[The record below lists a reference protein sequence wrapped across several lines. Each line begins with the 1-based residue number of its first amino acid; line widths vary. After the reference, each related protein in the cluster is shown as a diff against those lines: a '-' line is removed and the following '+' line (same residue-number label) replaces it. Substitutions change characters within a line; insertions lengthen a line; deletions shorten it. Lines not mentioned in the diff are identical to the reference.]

1 MILNIIIISTGT
13 EITSGKS
20 LDTNSMWI
28 ANQLTDSG
36 YTVNKFMA
44 LPDSVSQLKTEI
56 SSFSQSKEP
65 TLLLM
70 TGGLGATDD
79 DHTLNIISELR
90 GGGLR
95 KIESAYQKLVS
106 ISEKRGKEFMDLLP
120 VTSRQTN
127 VPLDSIE
134 LENTVGIAPG
144 FYVKLGENCTLAAMP
159 GVPLEMKK
167 MFLDSLLPIIKK
179 EYIVPA
185 IKYLSKYIWNMSEGL
200 YQREFINKNIEYINS
215 NQIEWGV
222 TAKAGYIKVSFKSD
236 SNDKLKSIES
246 LLKKAYNEKLTDDIF
261 KLVHELLTNRKE
273 TVSTAESCTG
283 GYIGKILTD
292 SPGSSAY
299 YLGSIVSYHN
309 SIKESLLNVKY
320 ETLEKFGAVSEETA
334 SEMLI
339 GLEKLMNTH
348 YCISVTGIAGP
359 DGGSIDKPVG
369 TVFIGIKTKN
379 KAEKIYKHLFSIGRE
394 SFREAVTG
402 MAIYHLY
409 REILENIENGKK

>member
-1 MILNIIIISTGT
+1 MSLQIIIISTGT

-28 ANQLTDSG
+28 ANHLTDSG

-56 SSFSQSKEP
+56 SSFAQSNEP

-70 TGGLGATDD
+70 TGGLGATGD
-79 DHTLNIISELR
+79 DHTLNIISEIK

-106 ISEKRGKEFMDLLP
+106 ISEKRGKEYMDLLP
-120 VTSRQTN
+120 VTSKQTN
-127 VPLDSIE
+127 VPIDSIE

-144 FYVKLGENCTLAAMP
+144 FYVKLGNNCNLAAMP
-159 GVPLEMKK
+159 GVPIEMKK

-179 EYIVPA
+179 EFIVPA
-185 IKYLSKYIWNMSEGL
+185 TRYVSKYIWNMSEGL

-236 SNDKLKSIES
+236 SNEKLQSIVS
-246 LLKKAYNEKLTDDIF
+246 LLEKTYNVRLTDDVF
-261 KLVHELLTNRKE
+261 KLVHELLMNRKE

-292 SPGSSAY
+292 TAGSSAY

-309 SIKESLLNVKY
+309 SIKKSLLDVNHS
-320 ETLEKFGAVSEETA
+320 TLERYGAVSEETA
-334 SEMLI
+334 REMLI
-339 GLEKLMNTH
+339 GLEKLMNTQ

-369 TVFIGIKTKN
+369 TVYIGIKNKN
-379 KAEKIYKHLFSIGRE
+379 KTEKIYKHIFSIGRE
-394 SFREAVTG
+394 SFRDAVTG
-402 MAIYHLY
+402 MAICYLY
-409 REILENIENGKK
+409 REILENMEDGKK

>member
-1 MILNIIIISTGT
+1 MSLNIIIISTGT

-36 YTVNKFMA
+36 YTVSKFMA
-44 LPDSVSQLKTEI
+44 LPDSVIQLKTEI

-79 DHTLNIISELR
+79 DHTLNIISELK

-127 VPLDSIE
+127 VPIDSTE

-144 FYVKLGENCTLAAMP
+144 FYVKLGENCALAAMP

-179 EYIVPA
+179 EYI
-185 IKYLSKYIWNMSEGL
+185 ITSTKYLSKYIWNMSEGL

-222 TAKAGYIKVSFKSD
+222 TAKAGYIKVSFKSN
-236 SNDKLKSIES
+236 SNEKLESIES
-246 LLKKAYNEKLTDDIF
+246 LLEKSYNEKLTDDIF

-309 SIKESLLNVKY
+309 SIKESLLNVKHD
-320 ETLEKFGAVSEETA
+320 TLEKFGAVSEETA

-339 GLEKLMNTH
+339 GLEKLINTH
-348 YCISVTGIAGP
+348 YSISVTGIAGP
-359 DGGSIDKPVG
+359 NGGSIDKPVG
-369 TVFIGIKTKN
+369 TVFIGIKTRN

-402 MAIYHLY
+402 MAIYYLY
-409 REILENIENGKK
+409 REILENIEYGKK

>member
-1 MILNIIIISTGT
+1 MSLNIIIISTGT

-79 DHTLNIISELR
+79 DHTLNIISDLK

-179 EYIVPA
+179 EYILV
-185 IKYLSKYIWNMSEGL
+185 N
-200 YQREFINKNIEYINS
+200 NK
-215 NQIEWGV
+215 
-222 TAKAGYIKVSFKSD
+222 
-236 SNDKLKSIES
+236 
-246 LLKKAYNEKLTDDIF
+246 
-261 KLVHELLTNRKE
+261 
-273 TVSTAESCTG
+273 
-283 GYIGKILTD
+283 
-292 SPGSSAY
+292 
-299 YLGSIVSYHN
+299 
-309 SIKESLLNVKY
+309 
-320 ETLEKFGAVSEETA
+320 
-334 SEMLI
+334 
-339 GLEKLMNTH
+339 
-348 YCISVTGIAGP
+348 
-359 DGGSIDKPVG
+359 
-369 TVFIGIKTKN
+369 
-379 KAEKIYKHLFSIGRE
+379 
-394 SFREAVTG
+394 
-402 MAIYHLY
+402 
-409 REILENIENGKK
+409 